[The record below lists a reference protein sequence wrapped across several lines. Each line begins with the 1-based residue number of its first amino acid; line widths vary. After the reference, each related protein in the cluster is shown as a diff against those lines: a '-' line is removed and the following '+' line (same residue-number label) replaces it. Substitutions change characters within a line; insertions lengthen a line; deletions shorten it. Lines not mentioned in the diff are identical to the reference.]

1 MHHSDSSWMPCDCLT
16 SEKEGCV
23 ETSFLQLENQ
33 RLLYKKTVDTLA
45 DPQL

>member
-1 MHHSDSSWMPCDCLT
+1 MHHSDSFRMPHELLP

-33 RLLYKKTVDTLA
+33 RLLYKKIVDTLA